1 MGGGGKNKEKSRDL
15 TQNCMKLKELRVFW
29 NISREVVIFFV
40 FGGWGVVINGSPQEN
55 KLTRERTR

>member
-29 NISREVVIFFV
+29 NISREVVIFFSKICI
-40 FGGWGVVINGSPQEN
+40 WGVGGGN
-55 KLTRERTR
+55 